1 MAYIYPFFISFFM
14 IFLSELGDKTQ
25 IIVLS
30 FSNKLKTFP
39 ILLGVALGSFFSHGI
54 AILFGSKVSSLGGNF
69 QIILSFIT
77 YFSFILF
84 GVIGFFSKNSSGD
97 SGDSKK
103 DSLIHKISFLKL
115 NYIILIAI
123 SIFVGEFGD
132 KTFLASMGLG
142 VQYSEYKFSL
152 ILGAICGMV
161 FSNAIAVFLGKFI
174 GNKLNKNLI
183 NYVSNLLFILF
194 GIIGLIFFNV
204 SVKLM

>member
-54 AILFGSKVSSLGGNF
+54 AILFGSKISSLGGNF

-84 GVIGFFSKNSSGD
+84 GVIGFFCKNSSGD

-142 VQYSEYKFSL
+142 VQYSGYKFSL

-194 GIIGLIFFNV
+194 GIIGLLLFR
-204 SVKLM
+204 LE